1 MLLPIFYLSPAF
13 WQNPHMDFN
22 KVYISIY
29 CNYLAR
35 PASHKLKIT
44 YYNVTLTYE
53 TWLEWQYVATSMISG
68 GSRSFAKGEGQ
79 LLFQSRKFKK
89 WVWSVLFMENQVRVQ
104 PQAPPWILHLCHC
117 HWSRKCGF
125 HCMILMGI
133 LWWIL
138 QINVSFT
145 IFHNTKEKKIW
156 FMLSKSV
163 NKYLLLA
170 PSSNKHKI
178 IVYLLPK

>member
-35 PASHKLKIT
+35 PASHKLKTT
-44 YYNVTLTYE
+44 YYNITLTYE
-53 TWLEWQYVATSMISG
+53 TWLEWQYVATSMISVSIKKISKMG
-68 GSRSFAKGEGQ
+68 MVCIIYGEISEGSAPSFPLE
-79 LLFQSRKFKK
+79 S
-89 WVWSVLFMENQVRVQ
+89 STRVTD
-104 PQAPPWILHLCHC
+104 
-117 HWSRKCGF
+117 WSRKCGF
-125 HCMILMGI
+125 HCMILMRI

-145 IFHNTKEKKIW
+145 IFHNTKQKKIW
-156 FMLSKSV
+156 FMLSKSD

-170 PSSNKHKI
+170 HSSNKHKI
-178 IVYLLPK
+178 IVYLLPKWRKHC